1 MPPGDVSSPAS
12 HQRPS
17 DVPPSRPAPTDPHRD
32 LAAAL
37 HEVSNALTVLLGWV
51 EAARDASTPEDAGT
65 ALDVVAARASHAR
78 AIARGAI
85 GAATEPEPKAPAGV
99 VANEAAHALSVEAR
113 RANVTLEPRVDA
125 SAAVLP
131 VASVPALHQVLTNLV
146 LNALAF
152 SPPGATVRIFLSQRS
167 TAGRPATPC
176 VLFAVEDEGPG
187 IPPDLRDRIF
197 EGGRSERAGGAG
209 IGLRHSAALAAR
221 AGGELR
227 LGTIERGT
235 RFELS
240 WPIAHDEIAPASA
253 RRPAVAPPRRTP
265 SGEMRAARPSEGS
278 RASMEGARILV
289 VEDDDAVID
298 LLEMALEARGA
309 SVVSVR
315 DRRDLP
321 RALGTGAF
329 DAVLL
334 DMSPL
339 LGDVHGAVT
348 ELRSASP
355 SARLIVMSGSVP
367 SADIGAA
374 AVWVRKPFEVRE
386 IVDALANLTFARQTK
401 SF

>member
-1 MPPGDVSSPAS
+1 MPPS
-12 HQRPS
+12 HQAEAEPS
-17 DVPPSRPAPTDPHRD
+17 RD

-51 EAARDASTPEDAGT
+51 EAARDAATPEAAGA
-65 ALDVVAARASHAR
+65 ALDVVAARASQAR
-78 AIARGAI
+78 SIARGAI
-85 GAATEPEPKAPAGV
+85 GAATEPEPKAPAGAV
-99 VANEAAHALSVEAR
+99 VNEAAHALSVEAR
-113 RANVTLEPRVDA
+113 RANVTLSPRVDA
-125 SAAVLP
+125 AAAALP
-131 VASVPALHQVLTNLV
+131 VASVAALHQVLTNLV

-152 SPPGATVRIFLSQRS
+152 SPPGATVRISLSPRAA
-167 TAGRPATPC
+167 TARPGSPC
-176 VLFAVEDEGPG
+176 VLIAVEDEGPG
-187 IPPDLRDRIF
+187 VPLELRDRIF

-209 IGLRHSAALAAR
+209 IGLRHSAALAVR

-227 LGTIERGT
+227 LGAIERGT

-278 RASMEGARILV
+278 RTSMEGARILV

-315 DRRDLP
+315 SRTDLP
-321 RALGTGAF
+321 RALRTGAF

-339 LGDVHGAVT
+339 LGDVDGAVT
-348 ELRSASP
+348 ELVSASP
-355 SARLIVMSGSVP
+355 AARLVVMSGSVP
-367 SADIGAA
+367 TADIGAA

-386 IVDALANLTFARQTK
+386 IVEALADITFARQTK
-401 SF
+401 AF